1 MVIDFGGGTLDL
13 SILNLKHNQVYED
26 AVYGIKFGGDDIDKE
41 LALRLMPKVY
51 PDVSFEELESRRKD
65 KLMNEV

>member
-13 SILNLKHNQVYED
+13 SILNLKHNHVYED

-41 LALRLMPKVY
+41 LALRIMPKVS
-51 PDVSFEELESRRKD
+51 PVFL
-65 KLMNEV
+65 LMSLNREKKTSS